1 VVTTVSLFH
10 MPMVLDV
17 VIAVLLVLNA
27 SVVPLQ
33 PTVWG
38 WRHRRQVQY
47 ISHPT
52 VSILYF

>member
-1 VVTTVSLFH
+1 MSLFH

-17 VIAVLLVLNA
+17 VIAVLLVLSA

-38 WRHRRQVQY
+38 
-47 ISHPT
+47 
-52 VSILYF
+52 